1 MTTDNNNKDKHEKIM
16 HKNFS
21 TSLQCSM
28 VQGFTKNSLTMWK
41 MISIWGME
49 NCGMLQWAF

>member
-41 MISIWGME
+41 MISI
-49 NCGMLQWAF
+49 